1 MRGKAGIL
9 GAVFFIFITTAGCK
23 KKGDAADAAADAMAD
38 AAVEDAAPAMVED
51 AGAEA
56 AAPLVTAKPTATAP
70 AGIVGLPKTCTD
82 SKGGL
87 GTLTFSVS
95 GNNVT
100 ITSSTG
106 KAKANCTKKDE
117 TTLLCDWLDKD
128 GKPAVAGRKVSYGP
142 KRTIGGNYDQKNIF
156 SCPPQ

>member
-1 MRGKAGIL
+1 ML
-9 GAVFFIFITTAGCK
+9 ITTAGCK

-38 AAVEDAAPAMVED
+38 AAVEDAATAAVED
-51 AGAEA
+51 AGVEA
-56 AAPLVTAKPTATAP
+56 AAPLVTAKPTATAAP
-70 AGIVGLPKTCTD
+70 ATIVGLPKTCTD

-87 GTLTFSVS
+87 GTVTFAVS
-95 GNNVT
+95 GTNVT

-106 KAKANCTKKDE
+106 KAKATCTKKDE

-128 GKPAVAGRKVSYGP
+128 GKPAASGRKVSYG
-142 KRTIGGNYDQKNIF
+142 KGKTIGGNYDSKSIF